1 MQEYSVN
8 DYFRPNK
15 KYVKYLNQYHEAID
29 NDDEEQE
36 EKFRDKLAE
45 MIGIIYTTKTKKI
58 EGQEVEI
65 PFTDFDSC
73 QFVDFLHQSFK
84 VISLSDNIAMYN
96 YKEHHYDFLSA
107 SVYLSFFKEILD
119 EIDIRVWGMQREKE
133 YEKRFIRCIPKRFG
147 NWQIPEGKIVFTN
160 GILDIDTDV
169 FFEGDNPDIINFH
182 CVGYEYLVGATEIEC
197 PKFMK
202 FLNSIFDEQALIDVV
217 QEKFGAT
224 LLYGKN
230 PIQKIFLQYGL
241 GRNGKGIIDSIL
253 VAMHG
258 KDSVSTAS
266 VAQLSSQW
274 GGAMIFDKVLNIS
287 TENNMNFVVDT
298 SLLKSVSGN
307 DFITIEQKYEKT
319 FQARVS
325 CKLIISTN
333 EIVFKDRSR
342 GFEERLL
349 PIPFEYTFVDNPKG
363 PKERKKNPNLE
374 AELMEEIPAIFLW
387 AYEGLKRLRAH
398 NWQFTHS
405 DKVDKLREEILREAN
420 PVEMF
425 FDERIQVTE
434 GGKIKKTDVYNSF
447 ENWAFKK
454 RINVGGIISAQKFY
468 AEFDRQME
476 SKGLSSATKTIHGS
490 QYYKDISYIS

>member
-1 MQEYSVN
+1 MKEYSLN

-15 KYVKYLNQYHEAID
+15 KYIKCFNQYLKATE
-29 NDDEEQE
+29 NDDYEMEEE
-36 EKFRDKLAE
+36 YRIKLAE
-45 MIGIIYTTKTKKI
+45 MLGITYTTKTKKI

-65 PFTDFDSC
+65 PVTNFDSC
-73 QFVDFLHQSFK
+73 EFVDCLHQTFK
-84 VISLSDNIAMYN
+84 VISISDNVSMYN
-96 YKEHHYDFLSA
+96 YTEHHYDFLSET
-107 SVYLSFFKEILD
+107 VYLGFFKEILD
-119 EIDIRVWGMQREKE
+119 MVDARIWTQNREKE
-133 YEKRFIRCIPKRFG
+133 YAKRFIRCIQKRFG

-160 GILDIDTDV
+160 GVLDIDTDE
-169 FFEGDNPDIINFH
+169 FINGDNPDIINFH
-182 CVGYEYLVGATEIEC
+182 CTGYDYPVGVAEIKC
-197 PKFMK
+197 PKFMA
-202 FLNSIFDEQALIDVV
+202 FLNSIFDEVALIDVV
-217 QEKFGAT
+217 QEQFGAT

-230 PIQKIFLQYGL
+230 PIQKVFLQFGL
-241 GRNGKGIIDSIL
+241 GRNGKGIIDAVL
-253 VAMHG
+253 VGLHG
-258 KDSVSTAS
+258 KNSVSTAS
-266 VAQLSSQW
+266 VAQLSSRW

-287 TENNMNFVVDT
+287 TENDMNFVVDT

-387 AYEGLKRLRAH
+387 AYEGLKRLRAN
-398 NWQFTHS
+398 NWQFSHS
-405 DKVDKLREEILREAN
+405 DKVDKLREEILKEAN
-420 PVEMF
+420 PVAMF
-425 FDERIQVTE
+425 FDERIQVKE
-434 GGKIKKTDVYNSF
+434 GGEIKKTDVYNSF

-454 RINVGGIISAQKFY
+454 RINVGSVISAQKFY
-468 AEFDRQME
+468 AEFGRQME
-476 SKGLSSATKTIHGS
+476 NKGLSSKTKTIKGS
-490 QYYKDISYIS
+490 PYYKDISYIF